1 LLARTR
7 HRIRRSGPASGTS
20 AAGFDGAARRRC
32 RSVLRASRSRSVMAC
47 RNPALKAS
55 SNSAVST
62 STRSTRRP
70 RDAHEPAPGVPRG
83 CGVAVGDDQDLRARD
98 IGHRI
103 ASPWRSPGRSQARS
117 ASLSLTMSLRE
128 VISSIRAIAVSYAPP
143 SPTPPRPAGPGHPGR
158 LAGAAESICLEGET
172 QTEPNTTS
180 GEDSTAHGAR
190 SDGTLRDSK
199 RGANDLQRPDVRI
212 SARTLA
218 AARLRPFRRPQIET
232 RCAPI
237 RNGSTDAHRGFGK
250 RITRDTTGTRRGV
263 ALG

>member
-1 LLARTR
+1 MLARTR

-20 AAGFDGAARRRC
+20 AAGFDGAARCRC

-158 LAGAAESICLEGET
+158 LAGAESICLEARPRPSRTRQAAKIQRPTVPGR
-172 QTEPNTTS
+172 TEHSVIRS
-180 GEDSTAHGAR
+180 GEPTIFIAPTCGYPHEPSLLPACGRSGGHKSKLGVRQFEMVRPTLIEDSANELL
-190 SDGTLRDSK
+190 GTPQGR
-199 RGANDLQRPDVRI
+199 
-212 SARTLA
+212 A
-218 AARLRPFRRPQIET
+218 AA
-232 RCAPI
+232 
-237 RNGSTDAHRGFGK
+237 
-250 RITRDTTGTRRGV
+250 
-263 ALG
+263 